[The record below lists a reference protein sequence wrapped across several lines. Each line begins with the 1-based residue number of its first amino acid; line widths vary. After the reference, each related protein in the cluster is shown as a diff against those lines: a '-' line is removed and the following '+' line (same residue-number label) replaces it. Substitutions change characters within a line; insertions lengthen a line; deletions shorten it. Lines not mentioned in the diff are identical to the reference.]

1 MFFSQRPQ
9 KYSPEFFVGVLNSEV
24 YNKMIKLLNHT
35 NSLQI
40 RDIKK
45 LPMPD
50 FRDNDIKNIAVV
62 SQDIVNRLKTN
73 LNYNFEHEQNQINKI
88 VEKYFN

>member
-1 MFFSQRPQ
+1 
-9 KYSPEFFVGVLNSEV
+9 
-24 YNKMIKLLNHT
+24 
-35 NSLQI
+35 
-40 RDIKK
+40 
-45 LPMPD
+45 MPD